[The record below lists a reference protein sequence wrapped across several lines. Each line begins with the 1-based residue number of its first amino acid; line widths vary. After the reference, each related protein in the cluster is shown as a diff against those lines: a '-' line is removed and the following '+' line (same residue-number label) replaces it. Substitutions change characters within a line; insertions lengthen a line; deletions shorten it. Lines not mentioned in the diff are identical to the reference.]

1 MPIKFFYSICLS
13 WMTYSCFAS
22 FYPSIPKDSLQHL
35 PSYIWF
41 TENKGQWDAD
51 ILFESKFYGGNAF
64 LKSNEITYLFYPKEG
79 LKELYHKKHLDSNF
93 DTSLTYHAVKMK
105 FLNANP
111 QPIISKIDSNL
122 FYENYFIG
130 KDQKHWA
137 SYVKSYKQIIYNQL
151 YNHIDLKTLSSKNN
165 FRYDF
170 ILHPGANINDVDIL
184 WEGQD
189 ELKIKDGRLF
199 IKTAVGEVYQ
209 TAPYAYQVINGRKK
223 SIACQYILEKFIL
236 KFKITEPYD
245 KSIDL
250 IIDPTLVFATYTGS
264 LSDNFGMTA
273 TYDNAGNAY
282 TAGICFGNHYP
293 TTIGAFQITFAGLGG
308 ITSQGTD
315 ISISKFNPSGS
326 TLLYSTYLGGSGYE
340 GPESIVVDN
349 ANELVVFGRTSSIN
363 FPMTVGAFQTTKS
376 GGYDFII
383 TKFNTTGTALV
394 ASTYLG
400 GTLNDGVNGIPY
412 NYEDG
417 LRGSVITDPNNNI
430 YIGGNTLSP
439 DFPVTAGCVQSTL
452 NGLQDAIV
460 AKFNPQLTIPYYI
473 TYLGGINRDAVYSIT
488 LNSNNQLYACGA
500 TNSPDFPTTPSAIF
514 PNALGAFDGFVCLF
528 ANNGN
533 SLVSSTYIGTSNY
546 NEAFFIQ
553 TDAQNKVY
561 IYGQTEGAYPVTAG
575 VYSNPNSGQ
584 FIHCLNQNL
593 SSTYFSTV
601 VGTGS
606 GFPDIV
612 PSAFL
617 VDVCGSIYIAGWGGD
632 LFGNNNAHS
641 TTFGLPT
648 TANAFMQ
655 TTDGNDFYFLV
666 LNKDALSLQYA
677 TYFGGSLS
685 LEHVD
690 GGTSRFDKSGVIYQA
705 ICESCG
711 GNDDMPST
719 PNAYSTVNG
728 SPNCNNA
735 VVKFSF
741 SPNLTVAQLA
751 IAPANPQGCVP
762 FTVTFTNNSINGID
776 YMWNFGDGN
785 SSTTNAPIHTYTT
798 AGVYQVQLIS
808 HNAATCNIY
817 DTTYTTITVFPPLVL
832 NPMPT
837 INICLGDS
845 VSLNQPAPTGCTYTW
860 SPSNL
865 VSNPFIQNPKVA
877 PIVDTKFL
885 VTVNRSGC
893 IVSDSVNVFVFKNNT
908 KIVIDANH
916 ACLSDTVKLSANQP
930 CTSYTW
936 SNGQSTNN
944 INITTPGWFY
954 LTTQSTQGCIA
965 KDSVHIDSLLKIPVG
980 NHSYYI
986 CQNQSL
992 QLLVPSGYTYKWIPN
1007 YEINNTQ
1014 IFDPMVSPKIT
1025 TIYTLTIINGPC
1037 QSEGTYFIK
1046 VYPLPTQTLTP
1057 KSIEVFSG
1065 DPVFITSLS
1074 DTISNWE
1081 PPTYLSCTFCN
1092 QPISIPDNNII
1103 YYSTVKNKFGCM
1115 SKDSVVIKVVPTLYI
1130 PNCFT
1135 PNDDNLNDVF
1145 KPEYAGYT
1153 DIELLIFDRW
1163 GEQIFKTTELHSG
1176 WNGKRKDTPCQI
1188 GVYTYKLTATDYN
1201 KKTIEKIG
1209 HVTLLR

>member
-1 MPIKFFYSICLS
+1 
-13 WMTYSCFAS
+13 MTYSCFAT
-22 FYPSIPKDSLQHL
+22 FYPSIPKGSLQHS
-35 PSYIWF
+35 PSHIWF
-41 TENKGQWDAD
+41 TENKGQWDTD
-51 ILFESKFYGGNAF
+51 ILYKGKFYGGNVF

-79 LKELYHKKHLDSNF
+79 LKELYHKKHHNSNF
-93 DTSLTYHAVKMK
+93 DTSLTYHAMNMK

-111 QPIISKIDSNL
+111 QPIISQIDSNL

-137 SYVKSYKQIIYNQL
+137 SHVKSYKQILYNQL

-170 ILHPGANINDVDIL
+170 VLHPGAAINDIAIL
-184 WEGQD
+184 WEGDDGLQ
-189 ELKIKDGRLF
+189 IKDGKL
-199 IKTAVGEVYQ
+199 IINTAVGEVYQ

-223 SIACQYILEKFIL
+223 SVACQYVLEKSIL
-236 KFKITEPYD
+236 KFKITESYD
-245 KSIDL
+245 KSLDL

-273 TYDNAGNAY
+273 TYDNSGNAY
-282 TAGICFGNHYP
+282 TAGICFGNQYP
-293 TTIGAFQITFAGLGG
+293 TTTGAFQITFAGPGS
-308 ITSQGTD
+308 ITGQGTD

-326 TLLYSTYLGGSGYE
+326 ALLYSTYLGGTGYE

-349 ANELVVFGRTSSIN
+349 ANELVVFGRTNSIN
-363 FPMTVGAFQTTKS
+363 FPMTAGAFQTIKS

-400 GTLNDGVNGIPY
+400 GTLNDGVNAIPY

-439 DFPVTAGCVQSTL
+439 DFPITSGCLQSAL
-452 NGLQDAIV
+452 NGTQDAIV
-460 AKFNPQLTIPYYI
+460 SKFDPLLTSAFYS
-473 TYLGGINRDAVYSIT
+473 TYLGGSNQDAVYSIT
-488 LNSNNQLYACGA
+488 LNTANQLYVCGGTESA
-500 TNSPDFPTTPSAIF
+500 DYPTTPGTLYPS
-514 PNALGAFDGFVCLF
+514 ALGGIDGFASLF
-528 ANNGN
+528 SSNGN
-533 SLVSSTYIGTSNY
+533 SLLSSTYLGTPTY
-546 NEAFFIQ
+546 NQAFFIQ

-575 VYSNPNSGQ
+575 VYNNPNSGQ

-593 SSTYFSTV
+593 SNTLFSTV

-641 TTFGLPT
+641 TTFGLPIT
-648 TANAFMQ
+648 PNAFMQ

-666 LNKDALSLQYA
+666 LDRDALSLQYA

-711 GNDDMPST
+711 GNDDMPTT
-719 PNAYSTVNG
+719 PTAYSTVNG
-728 SPNCNNA
+728 SSNCNNA

-751 IAPANPQGCVP
+751 IAPVNPQGCVP
-762 FTVTFTNNSINGID
+762 FTVTFTNNSINGIN
-776 YMWNFGDGN
+776 YIWNFGDGN
-785 SSTTNAPIHTYTT
+785 SSTVNVPIHTYTT
-798 AGVYQVQLIS
+798 AGIYQVQLIS
-808 HNAATCNIY
+808 HNASTCNIY

-837 INICLGDS
+837 INVCLGDS

-865 VSNPFIQNPKVA
+865 VTNPFMQNPKTA
-877 PIVDTKFL
+877 PTTNTKYI

-893 IVSDSVNVFVFKNNT
+893 VVSDSVNVFVFKNNT
-908 KIVIDANH
+908 KITFDPSH
-916 ACLSDTVKLSANQP
+916 ACLSDTVNLSANQP
-930 CTSYTW
+930 CATYTW
-936 SNGQSTNN
+936 SNGQSSNN

-954 LTTQSTQGCIA
+954 LTTQSNQGCLA

-992 QLLVPSGYTYKWIPN
+992 QLLVPSGYTYNWIPN

-1014 IFDPMVSPKIT
+1014 IFDPIVSPKTT
-1025 TIYTLTIINGPC
+1025 TIYTLTLNNGPC
-1037 QSEGTYFIK
+1037 QSQGTYFIK

-1057 KSIEVFSG
+1057 KSIKVFLG

-1074 DTISNWE
+1074 DTISSWE
-1081 PPTYLSCTFCN
+1081 PPIYLSCIFCN

-1103 YYSTVKNKFGCM
+1103 YYSTVKNEFGCM
-1115 SKDSVVIKVVPTLYI
+1115 SKDSIVIKVVPTLYI

-1135 PNDDNLNDVF
+1135 PNDDNLNDIF

-1163 GEQIFKTTELHSG
+1163 GEQIFKTVELHGG
-1176 WNGKRKDTPCQI
+1176 WNGKRKDAPCQI

-1201 KKTIEKIG
+1201 KQTIEKIG